1 MAHPVP
7 SLDSLGISCHSFM
20 QQTVTEHAS
29 HAVCYMPACM
39 PAMLLTLGIQ
49 MGIQQKR
56 QIQNLLALTANGER
70 DRETRRT
77 QEPGAEKTARQG
89 RQLPRQRRPTH
100 LPAPPPPPEARLPHQ
115 RRVSLSS
122 QQGLPLHPGSPCPAG
137 SGSDQGPARP
147 LWFSSYILQQS
158 HLSYKDC
165 ILVLLTHQPPFQVQ
179 LPLPSISRVDLCLCL
194 CTHACAPGCGCACE
208 CVPGCVCVG
217 GGVPVCV
224 CVHECVP
231 RDVFMSVC
239 IPGCVCACD
248 RVPGGVCVC
257 V

>member
-1 MAHPVP
+1 M
-7 SLDSLGISCHSFM
+7 
-20 QQTVTEHAS
+20 E
-29 HAVCYMPACM
+29 
-39 PAMLLTLGIQ
+39 
-49 MGIQQKR
+49 
-56 QIQNLLALTANGER
+56 
-70 DRETRRT
+70 RETERQDERENPVRR
-77 QEPGAEKTARQG
+77 
-89 RQLPRQRRPTH
+89 RQRGRGGSFRASGALPTY
-100 LPAPPPPPEARLPHQ
+100 PPPPPEARLPHQ

-122 QQGLPLHPGSPCPAG
+122 QQGLPLHPGSPCPAD

-179 LPLPSISRVDLCLCL
+179 LPLPSVSRVDLCLCL

-208 CVPGCVCVG
+208 CVPGGVCVG
-217 GGVPVCV
+217 RGGPVCV

-248 RVPGGVCVC
+248 RVPGCVCVC
-257 V
+257 M